1 MEFFESLVLFLPAQ
15 MKNPRFIEMY
25 FGSRAAIS
33 LPALKVVSIWHRNV
47 GEGDPYGIEFS
58 KMAEKTVE
66 YTNAREIKAQAV
78 RLPEV
83 YRSPS
88 INLSKNCS
96 GFQMS

>member
-1 MEFFESLVLFLPAQ
+1 MELVDSSVLLPAQ
-15 MKNPRFIEMY
+15 MKNPRLIEMY

-33 LPALKVVSIWHRNV
+33 LPALRIVSIWHRDV
-47 GEGDPYGIEFS
+47 SGGDSYGIEFS
-58 KMAEKTVE
+58 KIAEKTVE

-88 INLSKNCS
+88 ISLSKNCS